1 MSMPIPNDRR
11 VPTYLQQSGR
21 GQLTARQRRRAAHK
35 ERRLER
41 LTGQRPPDRPGRQAA
56 SRGR

>member
-21 GQLTARQRRRAAHK
+21 PDLTPRQRRRVEHK
-35 ERRLER
+35 QARLER
-41 LTGQRPPDRPGRQAA
+41 LTGQRSQARGPGR
-56 SRGR
+56 